1 MMVEDESSATSSP
14 DPDATDTNASKLVIE
29 CVKDSHP
36 SYFVFA
42 SRSEMVIF
50 YCCRF
55 LFFVFYSIL
64 KLINN

>member
-50 YCCRF
+50 TVAGLVFCF
-55 LFFVFYSIL
+55 LFFTRF
-64 KLINN
+64 

>member
-14 DPDATDTNASKLVIE
+14 DPDAIDTNTSKLVVE

-42 SRSEMVIF
+42 SRSEMVI
-50 YCCRF
+50 
-55 LFFVFYSIL
+55 IL
-64 KLINN
+64 MQHF